1 MLLCLAGIGFKFW
14 LKLVRK
20 SKKAEVWLNV
30 SEIALSIKMESTKH
44 PGVQN
49 CQRLCWGSGNNVQL
63 SSGFL
68 AVSLQPG
75 GSGSRWP
82 SFSLTRD
89 LSDQCVV
96 NLSMSTLF
104 PSFGCVY
111 LHWANLLKWVSLKLL
126 LILCVYNCFAFTSRF
141 SFTGLCPNVTWRK
154 GLLSL
159 AHVTHFLA
167 PCCSTLMICL
177 LSRELQPDVTA
188 LVYLQA
194 SAWTRKFFTGMTVAM
209 GAADR
214 RGGLGFSHSFH
225 KREVKKSQLEM
236 QCR

>member
-1 MLLCLAGIGFKFW
+1 MLLCLAGIGFKSW
-14 LKLVRK
+14 LKLIRK

-44 PGVQN
+44 PGVQS
-49 CQRLCWGSGNNVQL
+49 CQRLRWGSGNNVHL

-68 AVSLQPG
+68 AVSLEPG
-75 GSGSRWP
+75 GSGSRLP

-96 NLSMSTLF
+96 NLSSSTLF
-104 PSFGCVY
+104 PSFGCIY

-141 SFTGLCPNVTWRK
+141 SFTGLCLNVTWRK

-159 AHVTHFLA
+159 ACVTHFLA

-177 LSRELQPDVTA
+177 LSRELQPDITA
-188 LVYLQA
+188 LVYPQA
-194 SAWTRKFFTGMTVAM
+194 SAWTRKFFTGMTVA
-209 GAADR
+209 
-214 RGGLGFSHSFH
+214 RGQQTGRKGWAFH
-225 KREVKKSQLEM
+225 TVFIKEK
-236 QCR
+236 